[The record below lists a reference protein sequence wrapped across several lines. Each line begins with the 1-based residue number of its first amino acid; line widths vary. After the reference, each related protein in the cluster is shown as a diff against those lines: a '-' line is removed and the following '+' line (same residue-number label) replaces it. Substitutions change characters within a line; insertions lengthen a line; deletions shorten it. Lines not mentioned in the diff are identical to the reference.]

1 MGLLKAEGGAQPAP
15 CSTTRS
21 GVGGRGN
28 PSTRA
33 STARNELS
41 DHPPGNYGERDQRGA
56 CWFFGSR
63 TLTSDGSGDGKT
75 HRIAAEGRRQSH
87 WWTGRNRQAGGRGC
101 RGALMWPSGSGVL
114 PQLSASSP
122 ESFLGHS
129 ALSDSALLLGA
140 GRSGH
145 IWTSDGGEAEVGLKG
160 LLVPAGDDAEF
171 RLILVGKSRVGK
183 SATGNTILGRREFE
197 SRGGTSTTVSCQRG
211 EGRWHERKISV
222 VDTPNIF
229 DSDNHSEI
237 VQNEITACVQL
248 SRPGPHA
255 LILVTQVG
263 RFTAEDVTAAK
274 RVREIFEAESARRTI
289 VLFTCKENLRGE
301 SLQEYV
307 RNSNNPNLRALIQ
320 GCGNRYCGFNN
331 KAAGAEWQGQVSEL
345 MELVQRVVSENGGR
359 HYVSWIYELPTAATD
374 EKAKPGEDAE
384 LRLILVG
391 KSGGGKSAT
400 GNTILGRPVFK
411 SILEPKTTTLKCERG
426 QGSWQDRKIS
436 VVDTPNIFD
445 SENHS
450 EIVQNEIAAC
460 VELSRPGPH
469 ALIFV
474 TQVGRFTAEDV
485 TAAKLVREIFGDESA
500 RHTIVLFTCKED
512 LGGESLQEYVRNSDN
527 RNLQELILRC
537 GYRYCGF
544 NNKAA
549 GAEWQ
554 AQVSELMEKVQ
565 RVVSENGGRHYVV
578 RLHAAPKAATDDEA
592 KPVPDSMMDAP
603 VRPAEGEWGDLT
615 MDVTAAGRPGEDAEL
630 RLILV
635 GKSGGGK
642 SATGNTILGRPVF
655 KSILEPKTTTLTCQ
669 RGQGSWQDRKIS
681 VVDTPDIF
689 DSRNHNE
696 AMRRKIG
703 ACVELSRLGPYALIF
718 VTQVG
723 RFTAEDVTAAKRV
736 WDIFGD
742 ESARHT
748 IVLFTCKED
757 LEGESLQDYLQMSDN
772 QNLRELIW
780 RCGNRFC
787 GFNNK
792 AAGAECQ
799 AQVSELMEMVQRVVS
814 ENGGRHYANRLYEL
828 PMKSPDSAWA
838 NRPETAG
845 SIRGPER
852 RIVLVGRTGSGK
864 SATGN
869 TILGR
874 RVFEMSPMSA
884 TKSCQKEETL
894 WNGRR
899 IVVVDTPGF
908 LDIGHPERTNAA
920 EVTKLCSPGPH
931 VILWIM
937 RPGRFSQEEKD
948 VARMIKE
955 IFREKGRNYM
965 IVLFTHKDKLEGL
978 SREHFTSFQDQ
989 KKYLAECGNHYLTFN
1004 NTAKGNER
1012 EAQMAELMTM
1022 IDRLVFENG
1031 DAVNYTEDM
1040 LKKDIENVKKTRASS
1055 SCPMV

>member
-1 MGLLKAEGGAQPAP
+1 M
-15 CSTTRS
+15 SYRTTR
-21 GVGGRGN
+21 
-28 PSTRA
+28 
-33 STARNELS
+33 
-41 DHPPGNYGERDQRGA
+41 PGTMEEEI
-56 CWFFGSR
+56 S
-63 TLTSDGSGDGKT
+63 
-75 HRIAAEGRRQSH
+75 
-87 WWTGRNRQAGGRGC
+87 
-101 RGALMWPSGSGVL
+101 V
-114 PQLSASSP
+114 
-122 ESFLGHS
+122 
-129 ALSDSALLLGA
+129 
-140 GRSGH
+140 
-145 IWTSDGGEAEVGLKG
+145 
-160 LLVPAGDDAEF
+160 GDDAEL

-197 SRGGTSTTVSCQRG
+197 SREGKATTVSCQSG
-211 EGRWHERKISV
+211 QGRWHERKISV

-248 SRPGPHA
+248 SQPGPHA
-255 LILVTQVG
+255 LIFVTRVG

-289 VLFTCKENLRGE
+289 VLFTCKEDLRGE

-307 RNSNNPNLRALIQ
+307 RNSNNRNLRALIQ

-359 HYVSWIYELPTAATD
+359 HYVSWIYELPT
-374 EKAKPGEDAE
+374 
-384 LRLILVG
+384 V
-391 KSGGGKSAT
+391 
-400 GNTILGRPVFK
+400 
-411 SILEPKTTTLKCERG
+411 
-426 QGSWQDRKIS
+426 QD
-436 VVDTPNIFD
+436 
-445 SENHS
+445 
-450 EIVQNEIAAC
+450 
-460 VELSRPGPH
+460 
-469 ALIFV
+469 
-474 TQVGRFTAEDV
+474 
-485 TAAKLVREIFGDESA
+485 
-500 RHTIVLFTCKED
+500 
-512 LGGESLQEYVRNSDN
+512 
-527 RNLQELILRC
+527 
-537 GYRYCGF
+537 
-544 NNKAA
+544 
-549 GAEWQ
+549 
-554 AQVSELMEKVQ
+554 Q
-565 RVVSENGGRHYVV
+565 RVVEQNQTFS
-578 RLHAAPKAATDDEA
+578 
-592 KPVPDSMMDAP
+592 
-603 VRPAEGEWGDLT
+603 W
-615 MDVTAAGRPGEDAEL
+615 EDAEL

-681 VVDTPDIF
+681 VVDTPDLF

-696 AMRRKIG
+696 TVRREIG
-703 ACVELSRLGPYALIF
+703 ACVELSRPGPHALIF

-736 WDIFGD
+736 REIFGD
-742 ESARHT
+742 ESIRHT
-748 IVLFTCKED
+748 TVLFTCKED
-757 LEGESLQDYLQMSDN
+757 LGEESLQEYVQNSDN
-772 QNLRELIW
+772 RNLRELIQRCGNRYCGFNNKAAGADW
-780 RCGNRFC
+780 QAQVSELMEKVQRVVSENGGRHYVVRLLKGPKGERGDLTMDVTAAGRPGEDAELRLILVGKSGGGKSATGNTILGRPVFKSVLEPKTTTLTCQRGQGSWQDRKISVVDTPDLFDSKNHNEAVRREIGACVELSRPGPHALIFVTQVGRFTAEDVTAAKRVREIFGDESIRHTTVLFTCKEDLGEESLQEYVQNSDNRNLRELIQRCGNRYCGFNNKAAGADWQAQVSELMEKVQRVVSENGGRHYVVRLLKGPKDYLRMSDNLNLRELIRQCGNRFC

-792 AAGAECQ
+792 AAGAECR
-799 AQVSELMEMVQRVVS
+799 AQVSELMEMVKRVVL
-814 ENGGRHYANRLYEL
+814 ENGGRHYVNRLYEL

-869 TILGR
+869 TIVGSQ
-874 RVFEMSPMSA
+874 VFGMSA

-908 LDIGHPERTNAA
+908 LGTSHPERANAA
-920 EVTKLCSPGPH
+920 EVTELCSLGPH
-931 VILWIM
+931 VILWVM
-937 RPGRFSQEEKD
+937 RPGHFSQEEKD

-978 SREHFTSFQDQ
+978 SREHFMSFQDQ

-1012 EAQMAELMTM
+1012 EVEVAELMKM

-1031 DAVNYTEDM
+1031 DACFV
-1040 LKKDIENVKKTRASS
+1040 SQ
-1055 SCPMV
+1055 